1 MAIKPPQLALV
12 KRHWSYHGFHA
23 CDLLSHGASACP
35 ALPSLQSS
43 HPTAEPRHG
52 TVPQSLAQTC
62 AFRYV
67 PPSHR
72 TLTELPNST
81 SPQTQPLSLGNCLQ
95 QFLDNIPQTCS
106 YLSPKALL
114 LICTTLQ
121 HSLQGP
127 PASGLLGGSVS
138 PYMLAH
144 PFQEP
149 NLTSPMLTQQLPCS
163 S

>member
-1 MAIKPPQLALV
+1 MAIKPPQLALA

-23 CDLLSHGASACP
+23 CDLLSQGASACP

-52 TVPQSLAQTC
+52 TVPRSDLCLQIRSSLTS
-62 AFRYV
+62 Y
-67 PPSHR
+67 SHR
-72 TLTELPNST
+72 APQLHI
-81 SPQTQPLSLGNCLQ
+81 SPDTASLSLGNCLQ
-95 QFLDNIPQTCS
+95 QFFDNIPQTRS
-106 YLSPKALL
+106 YPSPKALL

-121 HSLQGP
+121 LSPQGP

>member
-1 MAIKPPQLALV
+1 MAIKPPHQ
-12 KRHWSYHGFHA
+12 HWLRDTGLTTASTPVTSCPTGPLPAQHCPPCRAPIPQQNHA
-23 CDLLSHGASACP
+23 MG
-35 ALPSLQSS
+35 
-43 HPTAEPRHG
+43 
-52 TVPQSLAQTC
+52 QSLAQTC

-95 QFLDNIPQTCS
+95 QFLDNIPQTRS
-106 YLSPKALL
+106 YPSPKALL

-121 HSLQGP
+121 LSPQGP